1 MSLLSLFLDF
11 SSGNK
16 AIGLV
21 TPSQKAIL
29 HPIKDHTNEEGVM
42 NAIQELLKANHTT
55 LADLQR
61 IAVTVGPGGFMSIR
75 VGIALANALSWSLNI
90 PLAGVHLSDVW
101 GVRTQTSELKTQT
114 FLWLHSTKKESFF
127 IRGFGDFERQW
138 PEPTLILL
146 KELLSNLIPQT
157 SYLYCGELLPD
168 QRTALPML
176 TEMTNVRSIEGILPE
191 LLASLTYEQKTLE
204 PWYGR
209 GA

>member
-21 TPSQKAIL
+21 TPSQKALL

-42 NAIQELLKANHTT
+42 NAIQELLKANYTT
-55 LADLQR
+55 LADLRR

-90 PLAGVHLSDVW
+90 PLAGVHLSDLW
-101 GVRTQTSELKTQT
+101 GVRTQTSDLRPQT
-114 FLWLHSTKKESFF
+114 FLWLHSTKKETFF
-127 IRGFGDFERQW
+127 IRGFGELESKW
-138 PEPTLILL
+138 PEPILISLH
-146 KELLSNLIPQT
+146 ELLSRLSPQT
-157 SYLYCGELLPD
+157 SYLFIGELLQD

-176 TEMTNVRSIEGILPE
+176 TEMTNVRSIDDVLPPFLE
-191 LLASLTYEQKTLE
+191 TLTYEQKQLV